1 MSGHVQP
8 LKIVFRS
15 SPAVIENNRLKSEN
29 VTSPM
34 VCAIS
39 LLCATRA
46 IGLPVSRTSRR
57 EPARDSS
64 RPSAALTGSEA
75 GSSCAS

>member
-15 SPAVIENNRLKSEN
+15 SLAVIENNRLKSEN

-39 LLCATRA
+39 LCATRA

-57 EPARDSS
+57 EP
-64 RPSAALTGSEA
+64 PVIAAIRRRR
-75 GSSCAS
+75 